1 MRALLAPAILAV
13 GLLASPAF
21 AEPHDAHAGDVA
33 EKRRFVAR
41 FAVEV
46 PSSASPVVV
55 RPTDATLTWIIDVPA
70 VLSDDFVG
78 AGDGPTVTRADVV
91 DWPSLRLD
99 GGHYRAG
106 PPQRHPDETPPK
118 WFGVYRVEK
127 EDRSA
132 LE

>member
-1 MRALLAPAILAV
+1 M
-13 GLLASPAF
+13 
-21 AEPHDAHAGDVA
+21 
-33 EKRRFVAR
+33 AR

-46 PSSASPVVV
+46 PSSASPVVAA
-55 RPTDATLTWIIDVPA
+55 PADPTLTWVMDVPA

-78 AGDGPTVTRADVV
+78 AGDGPTMTGADVV

-99 GGHYRAG
+99 GGHCRAG
-106 PPQRHPDETPPK
+106 PPREHPDEVPPE